1 MLLLTVA
8 LAQSDPDDMRAREL
22 YENGAI
28 LYEEGEYEQAIA
40 AWEAAY
46 DLSEEPL
53 LYYNIANAYERL
65 GRYDEAIDALAQY
78 RAFAPSEE
86 RESLDR
92 RLRNLEK
99 RRDEQAA
106 SAPVKP
112 PSKERSSDLDLDLGV
127 VSLVGVGVVGLG
139 TGAAMGLRSRSA
151 SSELSLV
158 CVDGLCPTDSA
169 ETLQT
174 QRRSA
179 IAADIGF
186 VVGAV
191 ALGTGATLWL
201 IDDTA
206 YLAPAPGGV
215 TLGGSF

>member
-8 LAQSDPDDMRAREL
+8 LAQSDPDDTRAREL
-22 YENGAI
+22 YQNGAM

-65 GRYDEAIDALAQY
+65 GLYDEAIDALARY

-86 RESLDR
+86 REALDR

-99 RRDEQAA
+99 RRDDQASSSPA
-106 SAPVKP
+106 EPLP
-112 PSKERSSDLDLDLGV
+112 RLPSSDRNLGAA
-127 VSLVGVGVVGLG
+127 SLVGVGVVGLG

-151 SSELSLV
+151 SNELSLV
-158 CVDGLCPTDSA
+158 CVDGLCPTDSVD
-169 ETLQT
+169 TLQT

-179 IAADIGF
+179 VAADIGF

-206 YLAPAPGGV
+206 YLAPAPGGI
-215 TLGGSF
+215 TLGASF

>member
-8 LAQSDPDDMRAREL
+8 LAQSDPDDTRAREL
-22 YENGAI
+22 YQNGAM

-65 GRYDEAIDALAQY
+65 GRYDEAIDALARY

-86 RESLDR
+86 REALDR

-99 RRDEQAA
+99 RRDDQASSSPA
-106 SAPVKP
+106 EPLPRP
-112 PSKERSSDLDLDLGV
+112 PSPDRNLGA

-151 SSELSLV
+151 SNELSLV

-179 IAADIGF
+179 VAADIGF

-206 YLAPAPGGV
+206 YLAPGPGGV
-215 TLGGSF
+215 TLGASF